1 MKASVYTIVNPITI
15 ERLVEICKAMKSMER
30 ADCYRY
36 GKECG
41 LSKHNVDAIR
51 QMLGYTNPERFTH
64 LTAEQRE
71 KIADEYIDGGIT
83 MNALARKYN
92 INYNSV
98 RCILLNRDVTI
109 NTAKN
114 WTRRQE
120 LFMLNELKKGKSQK
134 EIAEAKVSA
143 EVELKEYKRRMQAA
157 FNSQQTQLEQQ
168 KKHMASLERKSRENS
183 MMNDFYYRVIKEAG
197 IDVDHKGERERI
209 HNEIYREMIMTS
221 TAPKEEEDDC

>member
-1 MKASVYTIVNPITI
+1 MKASVYTIANPITI

-71 KIADEYIDGGIT
+71 MIAKEYVDGEIS

-92 INYNSV
+92 VNYNSV
-98 RCILLNRDVTI
+98 RCILVNRDISI
-109 NTAKN
+109 NTSKN

-120 LFMLNELKKGKSQK
+120 LYMLNELKKGKSQK
-134 EIAEAKVSA
+134 EIADVMGKTERS
-143 EVELKEYKRRMQAA
+143 VEGKLRRMRVDDKVIGMY
-157 FNSQQTQLEQQ
+157 NDG
-168 KKHMASLERKSRENS
+168 ASNKEIADEIGVKEST
-183 MMNDFYYRVIKEAG
+183 VKIKL
-197 IDVDHKGERERI
+197 RI
-209 HNEIYREMIMTS
+209 LKNFGKI
-221 TAPKEEEDDC
+221 K

>member
-1 MKASVYTIVNPITI
+1 MKASVYTIANPITV
-15 ERLVEICKAMKSMER
+15 ERLVEICKTMKDMDR
-30 ADCYRY
+30 ADCYMY

-71 KIADEYIDGGIT
+71 MIAKEYVDGDVS

-92 INYNSV
+92 VNYNSV

-134 EIAEAKVSA
+134 EIADAMGKTEKCIVGK
-143 EVELKEYKRRMQAA
+143 LRRM
-157 FNSQQTQLEQQ
+157 TVDD
-168 KKHMASLERKSRENS
+168 KVIGMY
-183 MMNDFYYRVIKEAG
+183 NDGAGNKEIADEIGVKESTVKIKLRILKNFGKIKERDG
-197 IDVDHKGERERI
+197 Q
-209 HNEIYREMIMTS
+209 
-221 TAPKEEEDDC
+221 